1 MPDIEQAV
9 RVLESHIEVIH
20 SVPDWAEKMKY
31 DSPKYFTR
39 KIRAHYRKSPYK
51 LIVEKK
57 LERIISELEKSGDD
71 ILFSIA
77 LDLGFADNNAL
88 YKFVKRHT
96 GKTPSEIRKGRVKR
110 ESNFIF
116 KFRT

>member
-51 LIVEKK
+51 LIVEIQGNCYSYALLFK
-57 LERIISELEKSGDD
+57 LFVGLSLLCFSNCRLHHPERGCGCIGSL
-71 ILFSIA
+71 
-77 LDLGFADNNAL
+77 
-88 YKFVKRHT
+88 
-96 GKTPSEIRKGRVKR
+96 
-110 ESNFIF
+110 
-116 KFRT
+116 